1 MPPHR
6 CAASGI
12 FGPAER
18 IIMSLF
24 KAPGEGTVNATDRI
38 SPGFAHKKDGNS
50 RPSPPGSTPQ
60 KRRSNGHIKA
70 QF

>member
-1 MPPHR
+1 
-6 CAASGI
+6 
-12 FGPAER
+12 
-18 IIMSLF
+18 MSLF
-24 KAPGEGTVNATDRI
+24 KAPGEGAVNATDRI